1 MGSAE
6 PQENEA
12 ERTADESSRV
22 EEERIKQ
29 ILAREN
35 RRQQRNLSRTVRTT
49 GEPVVTVEL
58 LTDTPPIP
66 AQLARPD
73 AEPMEEISED
83 EGVQNQTTRR
93 MEQQRGDVAT
103 HDQSRLE
110 LGEVGMSNLKCV
122 EPWIIHRAGKDPL
135 YTPEQHEV
143 VSGGVIYT
151 PRKQGATGHVVRVP
165 KHQPLRTALI
175 AIHHDNITAGHFGQ
189 AKTYELISRSYTWK
203 GLREEVEQYVARC
216 HGCLK
221 TKPNNSNPYG
231 PLVPLIA
238 KEPWQVVTLDFIG
251 GLAPAEKTKNDE
263 ILVVVDMFTK
273 MAHFIPC
280 QQTHKAGQVAN
291 MYYSEV
297 FRLHGVP
304 KVIISDRDR
313 LFRAALWR
321 EMHELMGTKLA
332 YTSPYY
338 PQSDGNT
345 ERVNRTLV
353 AMLKVYTEQLPA
365 FHNRHV
371 ALLCEPRMPPQTTD
385 HTEPTIELQARRGQ
399 NGVPVDSR
407 SSRWA
412 TRCS

>member
-1 MGSAE
+1 MDYPS
-6 PQENEA
+6 
-12 ERTADESSRV
+12 
-22 EEERIKQ
+22 
-29 ILAREN
+29 
-35 RRQQRNLSRTVRTT
+35 RRQRST
-49 GEPVVTVEL
+49 
-58 LTDTPPIP
+58 
-66 AQLARPD
+66 
-73 AEPMEEISED
+73 
-83 EGVQNQTTRR
+83 
-93 MEQQRGDVAT
+93 
-103 HDQSRLE
+103 
-110 LGEVGMSNLKCV
+110 
-122 EPWIIHRAGKDPL
+122 L
-135 YTPEQHEV
+135 Y
-143 VSGGVIYT
+143 
-151 PRKQGATGHVVRVP
+151 A
-165 KHQPLRTALI
+165 
-175 AIHHDNITAGHFGQ
+175 
-189 AKTYELISRSYTWK
+189 WK

-216 HGCLK
+216 HG
-221 TKPNNSNPYG
+221 
-231 PLVPLIA
+231 
-238 KEPWQVVTLDFIG
+238 LDFIG

>member
-1 MGSAE
+1 MTTS
-6 PQENEA
+6 PQDTSGKQRHTNSYPEVTPGRVFEKRWNSTWHDA
-12 ERTADESSRV
+12 TA
-22 EEERIKQ
+22 
-29 ILAREN
+29 A
-35 RRQQRNLSRTVRTT
+35 
-49 GEPVVTVEL
+49 
-58 LTDTPPIP
+58 
-66 AQLARPD
+66 
-73 AEPMEEISED
+73 
-83 EGVQNQTTRR
+83 
-93 MEQQRGDVAT
+93 
-103 HDQSRLE
+103 
-110 LGEVGMSNLKCV
+110 
-122 EPWIIHRAGKDPL
+122 
-135 YTPEQHEV
+135 
-143 VSGGVIYT
+143 
-151 PRKQGATGHVVRVP
+151 
-165 KHQPLRTALI
+165 
-175 AIHHDNITAGHFGQ
+175 
-189 AKTYELISRSYTWK
+189 
-203 GLREEVEQYVARC
+203 
-216 HGCLK
+216 
-221 TKPNNSNPYG
+221 
-231 PLVPLIA
+231 
-238 KEPWQVVTLDFIG
+238 LDFIG

-263 ILVVVDMFTK
+263 I
-273 MAHFIPC
+273 
-280 QQTHKAGQVAN
+280 

>member
-135 YTPEQHEV
+135 YTP
-143 VSGGVIYT
+143 
-151 PRKQGATGHVVRVP
+151 
-165 KHQPLRTALI
+165 LRTALI

-216 HGCLK
+216 HGCLRF
-221 TKPNNSNPYG
+221 YRR
-231 PLVPLIA
+231 
-238 KEPWQVVTLDFIG
+238 IG
-251 GLAPAEKTKNDE
+251 TCRKDE
-263 ILVVVDMFTK
+263 ERRDHVLLRSLPPTRGTQGN
-273 MAHFIPC
+273 HFRSRPPVSSC
-280 QQTHKAGQVAN
+280 AV
-291 MYYSEV
+291 E
-297 FRLHGVP
+297 
-304 KVIISDRDR
+304 
-313 LFRAALWR
+313 
-321 EMHELMGTKLA
+321 
-332 YTSPYY
+332 
-338 PQSDGNT
+338 GN
-345 ERVNRTLV
+345 
-353 AMLKVYTEQLPA
+353 A
-365 FHNRHV
+365 
-371 ALLCEPRMPPQTTD
+371 
-385 HTEPTIELQARRGQ
+385 
-399 NGVPVDSR
+399 
-407 SSRWA
+407 
-412 TRCS
+412 